1 MFVRHLIGN
10 SQMIQI
16 IVVDDSLTERT
27 KAGGLLKR
35 GLECKVR
42 QADSGR
48 AAVELIEESEPDIVV
63 TDLKMPEMDGLEL
76 VELIGEEYPNVP
88 VILMTAMGSEE
99 TAATAMRAGAA
110 SYVPK
115 HRLAEDLVSTVN
127 QVLSARNLSAT
138 PARVLSHMDEC
149 RMKLRL
155 SNDFSLVQDA
165 AETVQR
171 MLVCLP
177 LVHEGDRTR
186 VGLAIEA
193 ALSNSLLRGN
203 LEIPRDDERTREEF
217 ERLVHERS
225 MQSPW
230 RERMIHIDVQ
240 ISRERMEITVRDEG
254 PGFEVGAIDPAV
266 QRLSSDAKMGRGLAL
281 MHTIMDSVIFNV
293 SGNEVTMVKHRYV
306 EPEIEDDDD

>member
-1 MFVRHLIGN
+1 
-10 SQMIQI
+10 
-16 IVVDDSLTERT
+16 
-27 KAGGLLKR
+27 
-35 GLECKVR
+35 
-42 QADSGR
+42 
-48 AAVELIEESEPDIVV
+48 
-63 TDLKMPEMDGLEL
+63 
-76 VELIGEEYPNVP
+76 
-88 VILMTAMGSEE
+88 
-99 TAATAMRAGAA
+99 
-110 SYVPK
+110 
-115 HRLAEDLVSTVN
+115 
-127 QVLSARNLSAT
+127 
-138 PARVLSHMDEC
+138 
-149 RMKLRL
+149 
-155 SNDFSLVQDA
+155 VQDA

-193 ALSNSLLRGN
+193 ALSNALLRGN

-217 ERLVHERS
+217 EKLVHERS